1 MRCFRSQE
9 TGGSPVVHG
18 IYQWSGKEAFTK
30 YQMAVLMGKVFNLN
44 TDHLEPCHAESPTTP
59 RPHDVRMDT
68 SRLDSLGLM
77 FHTPFAE
84 GIEAALQP
92 FAVGTA
98 AEQKST

>member
-1 MRCFRSQE
+1 MFPGSQE
-9 TGGSPVVHG
+9 TGGSPAVHG

-30 YQMAVLMGKVFNLN
+30 YQMAVLMGKVFNLS
-44 TDHLEPCHAESPTTP
+44 TDHLEPSHAESSTTP

-84 GIEAALQP
+84 GMEAVLQP
-92 FAVGTA
+92 FAVKA
-98 AEQKST
+98 AEQKSP